1 MSVGSWIL
9 ILALLFV
16 QWPTVIAQGDGSNL
30 ADDRRPALYTGDFG
44 NCMENSTIT
53 ISRFDAAYYAD
64 NMTVLFHIDGKTS
77 LVNDNLMIYL
87 TVDAYGES
95 RFSILFN
102 PCNAN
107 LPSLCPA
114 RSGVNIT
121 AAHIIP
127 VSQADVSEIPA
138 IAFAIPDFEGRADLR
153 IFSNSTN
160 RQVAC
165 VTAII
170 TNGKTFSHPKIISSV
185 LGGFAF
191 IVFISSF
198 VAACSTF
205 VTGDGIIGSRS
216 LYAHSLSVYMVFSC
230 FHSIF
235 FTGALSIDFPSV
247 LISFWSN
254 FAWSAGLI
262 KAESMQDSLDRIT
275 RKSAPSIDAMD
286 PSGQALDLER
296 ELYSLSKR
304 HFQFGVHQK
313 EGLPVPGGYLG
324 FPATLAQLDITAT
337 NAFMTAFL
345 WFLVLL
351 VSLVVVVVGLK
362 LILGA
367 CTAAGL
373 GKDRVKVFRDNWLA
387 FLKSILCRTV
397 LIAFFPMMLLATF
410 QFTLKVPGPQAIAA
424 IVFMTIL
431 IGVSAG
437 IAHAY
442 VNILRGGRL
451 KSERESRVISLER
464 KFGFVPWCKISRQG
478 SNAADQKPSPT
489 LIPWWK
495 LSIEKNQERDIHDEE
510 TLVHQFGWL
519 SARFRRRRWWF
530 FGPWFLY
537 EFIRALFYGGGQSN
551 PRAQI
556 LGLLALEIIA
566 LGVSASASPF
576 QSVRLN
582 ALIYVFGI
590 MKISTLAIIA
600 ALMLN
605 TGTNRIVVTV
615 LGIVI
620 IVFQGVTVLAV
631 IIFGAVNVYTTYFV
645 LAPLESRIKPESC
658 IPVREKYL
666 KHIQTRS
673 VDIDPPPKVE
683 TEPVVPSFSVTDVRR
698 YPKIDDEY
706 DDQRGPLFSGSS
718 QRATMSDDP
727 TAPRANAPSGVRLPR
742 RTWSPSQSWTNEGM
756 SSIPHLASSRT
767 DWPILNPPPA
777 SINNS
782 FRKETPLG
790 QAQNL
795 QSLETDVHTF
805 PQKF

>member
-1 MSVGSWIL
+1 MSIGAWIL
-9 ILALLFV
+9 ILALSFA

-170 TNGKTFSHPKIISSV
+170 TNGKTFSHPKIISSI

-198 VAACSTF
+198 IAACSTF

-275 RKSAPSIDAMD
+275 RKSAPSIDATD

-304 HFQFGVHQK
+304 DFQFGVHQK
-313 EGLPVPGGYLG
+313 EGLPVPGSYIG
-324 FPATLAQLDITAT
+324 FPATLAQLDLTAT

-351 VSLVVVVVGLK
+351 
-362 LILGA
+362 
-367 CTAAGL
+367 
-373 GKDRVKVFRDNWLA
+373 
-387 FLKSILCRTV
+387 V

-424 IVFMTIL
+424 IVFMTL
-431 IGVSAG
+431 LVGVSAG

-442 VNILRGGRL
+442 VIILRGGRL
-451 KSERESRVISLER
+451 KSEKESRVISLER

-620 IVFQGVTVLAV
+620 VVFQGVTVLVV
-631 IIFGAVNVYTTYFV
+631 IIFGAVNVYTTYFA

-683 TEPVVPSFSVTDVRR
+683 TEPVGTPVFRIFAKGKRPFRSKIATPNLVTES
-698 YPKIDDEY
+698 KL
-706 DDQRGPLFSGSS
+706 DQ
-718 QRATMSDDP
+718 
-727 TAPRANAPSGVRLPR
+727 
-742 RTWSPSQSWTNEGM
+742 
-756 SSIPHLASSRT
+756 
-767 DWPILNPPPA
+767 
-777 SINNS
+777 
-782 FRKETPLG
+782 
-790 QAQNL
+790 
-795 QSLETDVHTF
+795 
-805 PQKF
+805 